1 MLFDVCAEDLQNVIG
16 GSLFFK
22 WTTTLIGQRSS
33 VMSGWSAVTAG
44 SDTDDSEL
52 ARSARWARVFATQRS
67 SLRS

>member
-22 WTTTLIGQRSS
+22 RTTTPISQRSS
-33 VMSGWSAVTAG
+33 VMCGWSAVTAG
-44 SDTDDSEL
+44 SDTDTSDL